1 MEEEAP
7 LQEEFDDGKLTL
19 GDLFS
24 SLDKAKMRESVSD
37 VVNTNKLQKHIK
49 ALRKD
54 AQETG
59 LIAPLNGRKRLKME
73 REENYG
79 QVKKQIAKWIPQVKH
94 NREVD
99 QLDFTTRDVIGEGG
113 GVRLNSV
120 GQIASNLR
128 ESQATSKLE
137 RQI

>member
-59 LIAPLNGRKRLKME
+59 LIAPLNGRKRLTSDEYAAKKVAE
-73 REENYG
+73 FEAAGGKFDDEN
-79 QVKKQIAKWIPQVKH
+79 
-94 NREVD
+94 
-99 QLDFTTRDVIGEGG
+99 
-113 GVRLNSV
+113 
-120 GQIASNLR
+120 
-128 ESQATSKLE
+128 
-137 RQI
+137 